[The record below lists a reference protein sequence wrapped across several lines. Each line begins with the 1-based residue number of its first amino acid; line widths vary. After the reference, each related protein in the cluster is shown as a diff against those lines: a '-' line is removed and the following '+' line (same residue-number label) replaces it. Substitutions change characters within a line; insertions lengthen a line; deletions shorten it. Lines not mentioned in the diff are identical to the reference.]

1 MKTKLHFIENE
12 TNVELLEM
20 FSQRNRSVCTIAVK
34 QQSLNFCIFFV
45 HPISSRLFFN
55 SWTGLHLGAALVW
68 FKMTYSVTTVNGII

>member
-34 QQSLNFCIFFV
+34 QQSLNFCIFFLYIQS
-45 HPISSRLFFN
+45 PRGCFLILERGCN
-55 SWTGLHLGAALVW
+55 RCGLSLVQNDLQCNC
-68 FKMTYSVTTVNGII
+68 S

>member
-34 QQSLNFCIFFV
+34 QQFKFLYFFLYIQS
-45 HPISSRLFFN
+45 PRGCFLILER
-55 SWTGLHLGAALVW
+55 LVW